1 MLSSHGMEKAEEV
14 RKKKRETNVQKRLA
28 AVSEQRKYN
37 WNLARLKKIC
47 DKAGFSKRELP
58 QSPS

>member
-1 MLSSHGMEKAEEV
+1 MEKAEEV